1 MEEDFDEHSLGKK
14 DTVPVLGN
22 HIYFY
27 TEVNKESSLQAV
39 KAIKQLNSD
48 IRTAKF
54 LMQKDPVYEDN
65 VDEDCDSKLDV
76 YSPIY
81 FHINSN
87 GGCFF
92 SGMAIADSIK
102 KSKVPVYTIAEG
114 GIASMGSIIFLAGHK
129 RFITK
134 NAYILIHEL
143 RTFVSGT
150 FSNLVD
156 DYENTKMFMENIK
169 DYYKENSKINKK
181 VLEKLL
187 KKDIWFDSKTSI
199 KYGFADKIV

>member
-1 MEEDFDEHSLGKK
+1 MEEEFDEMSGKK
-14 DTVPVLGN
+14 EMVPVLGN

-27 TEVNKESSLQAV
+27 TDVNKESSLQAV
-39 KAIKQLNSD
+39 KAIKQLNND
-48 IRTAKF
+48 IRAAKF
-54 LMQKDPVYEDN
+54 LTQKDPVYEED
-65 VDEDCDSKLDV
+65 DGDCDDKLDV
-76 YSPIY
+76 ISPIY

-87 GGCFF
+87 GGDFF

-102 KSKVPVYTIAEG
+102 KSRVPVYTIGEG

-156 DYENTKMFMENIK
+156 DYENTKMFMQNIK
-169 DYYKENSKINKK
+169 DYYKENSKISKK
-181 VLEKLL
+181 ILESLL
-187 KKDIWFDSKTSI
+187 KKDVWFDSKTSI